1 MLERRVIPFGEK
13 MTERHCRLAGYVGQ
27 IAVMTNLGAFY
38 ERQILT
44 PTTNRHSDRLRDI
57 CKDFNQGKYLDVES
71 KLLDGYDDLLMDT
84 SHKIGFIRSGIAG
97 GRVLDGDAE
106 AALEYHAGQAD
117 FRLPQNYVQPF
128 GRLIDYMTARTIAD
142 IQVLDSI
149 NRDDSDQETHYVA
162 RSNGEIAYEAKYL
175 EPDTAL

>member
-13 MTERHCRLAGYVGQ
+13 MTERHCRLAGYIGQ
-27 IAVMTNLGAFY
+27 IAVMTSLGAFY
-38 ERQILT
+38 ERHVLK

-84 SHKIGFIRSGIAG
+84 SHKIGFIRSGVTG
-97 GRVLDGDAE
+97 GKVLDGDAQ

-117 FRLPQNYVQPF
+117 FRLPQSYARPF
-128 GRLIDYMTARTIAD
+128 SRLIDYMTDRTIAD
-142 IQVLDSI
+142 IQILDGI
-149 NRDDSDQETHYVA
+149 NRDDSDQHTHYVA
-162 RSNGEIAYEAKYL
+162 RPNGEIAYQAKYL
-175 EPDTAL
+175 DPETTL